1 MLRQGVKAINSEF
14 MRTRALFQ
22 LCFIQFRPYAIL
34 FAGLLLSLT
43 LMPKS
48 KKTLGTSFNLTPS
61 FKISVDTRERV
72 LFRMWIIW
80 KIGPVI
86 LFKRNMT
93 EKDVCYAQTVRS
105 LDCNFSFRTD
115 ILHRWWLLKLKIK

>member
-1 MLRQGVKAINSEF
+1 MLKQGVKAINSEF

-22 LCFIQFRPYAIL
+22 LCFIQFRPYVIS

-61 FKISVDTRERV
+61 FKISVDTRVESLV
-72 LFRMWIIW
+72 SNVVSDYL
-80 KIGPVI
+80 KNLP
-86 LFKRNMT
+86 RN
-93 EKDVCYAQTVRS
+93 
-105 LDCNFSFRTD
+105 F
-115 ILHRWWLLKLKIK
+115 I